1 MPSSSNGTRLD
12 SQGRNREQI
21 EDIIANLLIAG
32 SNITLDYDDVL
43 GTLTISSSGGG
54 GGGADE
60 KAKVSSNDTTAGY
73 LNGKLVAGTGITFT
87 ENNDGSNE
95 TLSIGTSITQYTDE
109 MVQDVVSSLIQ
120 SGTGIS
126 WSYND
131 PLGTLIPT
139 VTLSPFS
146 TTNLSEGSNLYYTD
160 ERVDDRV
167 SALIQNGTGISWVYS
182 DVGGTLTPT
191 VTLAPFSTSNL
202 SEGSNLY
209 YTSARF
215 DSAFSGK
222 STSDLTEGSNL
233 YYTASRFNSAFSGK
247 STSDLAEG
255 SNLYYTQTR
264 FNSAFSAKSTSD
276 LVEGSNLYYT
286 DARVS
291 TKVATLSVDV
301 LNDVDTS
308 GVVKNEV
315 LKWNGSA
322 WVAAGVNESFT
333 FSIAS
338 FTSNL
343 ASTTVE
349 IGSGTWLAIG
359 AITFTA
365 SYLNGP
371 PITAYIA
378 CSSWAGNLNLS
389 SPFTSIASA
398 ETTAYPVS
406 KDSTIV
412 FTLNAAN
419 GESSNSSVTATFR
432 NRIRWGVSTKASGYT
447 SSDVVGLS
455 GSTLSNSQV
464 QSQNINAT
472 SGQYLIFAF
481 PSSYTSIHATGF
493 LFNTVTCPF
502 QAFETVSVT
511 NASGFTENY
520 KVYRSTNAA
529 LGNSTLTTSTS
540 SNLINPIYYGVSTV
554 SSGFTESN
562 VESLSTSTVS
572 NTKGRTISVT
582 AGASQYIVYALPVRL
597 GTVTF
602 TVGGFAGGFQA
613 PETVSITN
621 VNGYTEDYYVYRSTN
636 SNLGATTV
644 VIT

>member
-1 MPSSSNGTRLD
+1 MTLILASNKGGGTTGGGAPTTASYLTISLSGGLSNERV
-12 SQGRNREQI
+12 
-21 EDIIANLLIAG
+21 LIAG
-32 SNITLDYDDVL
+32 SGIIIED
-43 GTLTISSSGGG
+43 
-54 GGGADE
+54 GGA
-60 KAKVSSNDTTAGY
+60 
-73 LNGKLVAGTGITFT
+73 NGNAVISTI
-87 ENNDGSNE
+87 
-95 TLSIGTSITQYTDE
+95 ITQYTDE

-131 PLGTLIPT
+131 SLGTLTPT

-146 TTNLSEGSNLYYTD
+146 TTNLSEGSNLYYTAARFNSAFSSKSTADLSEGSNLYYTD

-167 SALIQNGTGISWVYS
+167 SALIQNGNGISWVYS
-182 DVGGTLTPT
+182 DAAGTLTPT

-215 DSAFSGK
+215 D
-222 STSDLTEGSNL
+222 
-233 YYTASRFNSAFSGK
+233 
-247 STSDLAEG
+247 
-255 SNLYYTQTR
+255 
-264 FNSAFSAKSTSD
+264 SAFSAKSTSD

-389 SPFTSIASA
+389 SPFTSITSA

-493 LFNTVTCPF
+493 LFNTVSCPF

-520 KVYRSTNAA
+520 KVYRSTNTA

-613 PETVSITN
+613 PETVSIAN